1 MSSYS
6 RSIAGSNSNIS
17 SSVLNLSR
25 LKAFRSLK
33 NLDQVQISLKS
44 KRRPRNASE
53 GELSIQS
60 KLRDRLHPE
69 DPGTLHI
76 VKLFEQWS
84 LSILTWLWNIKFLW
98 LGFTSQPI
106 STSSPKASP
115 ERSLNVTDATSVTS
129 KGSRKVDVSKI
140 SRLLDHLTYDDD
152 GLCEYDDMEYA
163 NTDDICFYPVIE
175 DVLDKGR

>member
-1 MSSYS
+1 M
-6 RSIAGSNSNIS
+6 
-17 SSVLNLSR
+17 
-25 LKAFRSLK
+25 KWH
-33 NLDQVQISLKS
+33 S
-44 KRRPRNASE
+44 K
-53 GELSIQS
+53 
-60 KLRDRLHPE
+60 
-69 DPGTLHI
+69 
-76 VKLFEQWS
+76 F
-84 LSILTWLWNIKFLW
+84 

-129 KGSRKVDVSKI
+129 KSSRKVDVSKI

-175 DVLDKGR
+175 DVLDKGRQN

>member
-1 MSSYS
+1 MRAKESFLFNQNYGIGFIQKILV
-6 RSIAGSNSNIS
+6 RY
-17 SSVLNLSR
+17 VLFKFGALLMIYR
-25 LKAFRSLK
+25 GLF
-33 NLDQVQISLKS
+33 QYKS
-44 KRRPRNASE
+44 QTKWH
-53 GELSIQS
+53 S
-60 KLRDRLHPE
+60 K
-69 DPGTLHI
+69 
-76 VKLFEQWS
+76 F
-84 LSILTWLWNIKFLW
+84 

-115 ERSLNVTDATSVTS
+115 ESSLNVTDATSVTS

-175 DVLDKGR
+175 DVLDKGRQN

>member
-1 MSSYS
+1 M
-6 RSIAGSNSNIS
+6 
-17 SSVLNLSR
+17 
-25 LKAFRSLK
+25 
-33 NLDQVQISLKS
+33 
-44 KRRPRNASE
+44 KRHSE
-53 GELSIQS
+53 
-60 KLRDRLHPE
+60 
-69 DPGTLHI
+69 
-76 VKLFEQWS
+76 F
-84 LSILTWLWNIKFLW
+84 

-115 ERSLNVTDATSVTS
+115 ERSLNVTDTTSVAS

-175 DVLDKGR
+175 DVLDKGRYNWYIKL